1 MRAQELMIG
10 DWVCYDGDT
19 EYESPVK
26 VDGLTTD
33 DISLDEQGFLGGIEG
48 MVIPIPLTPEVLE
61 HSGFV
66 GDDNGN
72 YDYHDYVWVK
82 FLHRT
87 SECLFVRCKTSLH
100 EYIGEPIYVHELQHI
115 LRFCGLAELADNFK
129 V

>member
-10 DWVCYDGDT
+10 DWIQRNGKNFQVTSIMDG
-19 EYESPVK
+19 YIS
-26 VDGLTTD
+26 TD
-33 DISLDEQGFLGGIEG
+33 EHSDSHDYHFK
-48 MVIPIPLTPEVLE
+48 PIPLTPEVLE

-87 SECLFVRCKTSLH
+87 SECLFVRCKTSIH